1 MSSCRICKASSR
13 ARIIIVF
20 WSSFSSP
27 DLPCAWPA
35 VDSLPAICVINVQ
48 LSACF
53 IISCHLCLNFSIFR
67 GSQSSVLKLA
77 TSASCWNLLEMQI
90 LRAHSRLTE
99 SEILSLG
106 LTGNDWTVH
115 QVIPIQA
122 GFCRI
127 MSLQASAHQVI
138 CNILVCSKGNSSSSS
153 SIVPAATEENHG
165 FQQRAVGSWGW
176 SNIMEP
182 FHKYR

>member
-1 MSSCRICKASSR
+1 MSSCRICKASGR

-35 VDSLPAICVINVQ
+35 IDSLPAICVINVQ

-77 TSASCWNLLEMQI
+77 TSALCWNLLEMQI
-90 LRAHSRLTE
+90 LRAHSRNSEPGPHRLWLQSTRWSRSRLDFVE
-99 SEILSLG
+99 SGVYKLQHTRWFVTFWFAQKE
-106 LTGNDWTVH
+106 TA
-115 QVIPIQA
+115 PA
-122 GFCRI
+122 PAAFCRWPRRRT
-127 MSLQASAHQVI
+127 MASNRGQWD
-138 CNILVCSKGNSSSSS
+138 LEDE
-153 SIVPAATEENHG
+153 TT
-165 FQQRAVGSWGW
+165 
-176 SNIMEP
+176 
-182 FHKYR
+182 